1 MPKEKQLK
9 IVSPKQ
15 MLQRLQIALAR
26 VQAGITSEN
35 LLNEIN
41 QTISKNS
48 KTSEPHRLLRNLAV
62 KIRLK
67 KSDKYSAL
75 SNLSMYYIWKI
86 NLKYQFKPG
95 MKKLKYMMD
104 RILNLILNTILRMLL
119 KIWKNYW

>member
-1 MPKEKQLK
+1 
-9 IVSPKQ
+9 

-48 KTSEPHRLLRNLAV
+48 KTSEHHRLLRNLAV

-119 KIWKNYW
+119 KNMKKILIILQLEHM